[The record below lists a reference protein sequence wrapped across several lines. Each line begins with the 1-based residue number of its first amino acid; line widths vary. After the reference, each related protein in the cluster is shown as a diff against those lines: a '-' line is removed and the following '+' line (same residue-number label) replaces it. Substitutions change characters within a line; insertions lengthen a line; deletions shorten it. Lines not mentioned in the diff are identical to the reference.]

1 MPAQAE
7 RLSIPAFYSILDA
20 EQAAGGAE
28 LALRQLLEGG
38 VKIVQLRAKKMNS
51 RELLDLAKRARQLT
65 AAFRCQ
71 LIINDR
77 IDIALAS
84 NADGAHLGQD
94 DVPAYTG
101 RKLLRDKVLG
111 ISTHSV
117 EQAREAERSGADYIG
132 FGPIFG
138 TRTKETGYSARGLEM
153 LQQIRATTPIPI
165 VAIGG
170 ITESTIRDV
179 WNAGA
184 HSCAI
189 ISDVLSSDDLIAK
202 VRRIM
207 ALHQNAPQ

>member
-1 MPAQAE
+1 MTARGE
-7 RLSIPAFYSILDA
+7 RLSLPPFYAIVDA
-20 EQAAGGAE
+20 EQAIGGAE
-28 LALRQLLEGG
+28 LALRHVLEGG
-38 VKIVQLRAKKMNS
+38 AKIVQLRAKKMNS
-51 RELLDLAKRARQLT
+51 RELLDLAKQARQLT
-65 AAFRCQ
+65 DAFHCQ

-94 DVPAYTG
+94 DLPAYAG
-101 RKLLRDKVLG
+101 RKLLHDKVLG

-117 EQAREAERSGADYIG
+117 EQAREAERCGADYIG

-138 TRTKETGYSARGLEM
+138 TRTKDTGYRARGLEM

-179 WNAGA
+179 WSAGA

-189 ISDVLSSDDLIAK
+189 ISDVLRSDDLTAK
-202 VRRIM
+202 VRRIL
-207 ALHQNAPQ
+207 ALRQDAPQ